1 MFKLNGKK
9 ISLDV
14 DLTVGEGDAAITYP
28 SGSLKASPELR
39 AELGIVEELDPVRP
53 DDRLFYVTEN
63 EDGTFTATPKDKS
76 VVTPPVWLQIKAK
89 RDELKSG
96 GVKVG
101 TKWYHSDTDSRIQF
115 IGLKDAAR
123 DLLAAGQ
130 PDSTRLQKLGQDVKW
145 KTMDGS
151 FIFLTV
157 KHAFD
162 IVAAIGDLDA
172 KAFAV
177 AATHRAAMEAV
188 ANPFEYDFSASWPQV
203 YADTLVPAV

>member
-1 MFKLNGKK
+1 MKK
-9 ISLDV
+9 TIYNYHPE
-14 DLTVGEGDAAITYP
+14 TAEFIG
-28 SGSLKASPELR
+28 ASQADQSPLE
-39 AELGIVEELDPVRP
+39 P
-53 DDRLFYVTEN
+53 D
-63 EDGTFTATPKDKS
+63 
-76 VVTPPVWLQIKAK
+76 VWLIPAHATEIEPPATQSGQRAVFSVDAQAWLVVDQPEPDPAQIKNDMWARIKSK
-89 RDELKSG
+89 RDATKVG

-115 IGLKDAAR
+115 ISLKDAAR

-177 AATHRAAMEAV
+177 AETHRAAMEAS
-188 ANPFEYDFSASWPQV
+188 ANPFEYDFSANWPQV
-203 YADTLVPAV
+203 YADTLVPVV